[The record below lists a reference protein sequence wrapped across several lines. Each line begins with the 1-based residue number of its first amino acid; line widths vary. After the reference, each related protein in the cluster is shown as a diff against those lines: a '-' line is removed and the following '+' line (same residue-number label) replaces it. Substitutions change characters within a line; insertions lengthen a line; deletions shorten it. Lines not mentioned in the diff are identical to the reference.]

1 MNTQQFS
8 PRRFWRTLAW
18 TANYQWRSLIGLF
31 AYAVAFFALYQYFG
45 CISGKNDYLYSR
57 FYDSIITETLNRIG
71 TGSLA
76 IGASLLCIGASI
88 AFQHLHRQ
96 DEGRRL
102 LMLPAS
108 LLEKFLVHWILYVP
122 VLFVLLV
129 VAFMV
134 GDTLRVLIWP
144 MFGYDISFPSAI
156 PAFFTQM
163 KLLFFITPPNKPL
176 AIVIMWAFFLFFHA
190 LSLFCSVYVR
200 RMAWLFVLTAFFAV
214 IGIILNG
221 SKATELH
228 VWAFVVPAVVLAI
241 GSYWLFCRYPQFQLF
256 HSKKD

>member
-1 MNTQQFS
+1 MNTLQFS
-8 PRRFWRTLAW
+8 PRRFWRTLVW
-18 TANYQWRSLIGLF
+18 TTNNQWRSLMTLF
-31 AYAVAFFALYQYFG
+31 IAAVTVFTLFQYFT
-45 CISGKNDYLYSR
+45 CIGGKNDLFYGR

-71 TGSLA
+71 AGSLS
-76 IGASLLCIGASI
+76 IGACLLCIGASI

-96 DEGRRL
+96 NEGRQL
-102 LMLPAS
+102 LMLAAS
-108 LLEKFLVHWILYVP
+108 QLEKFLARWILYVP
-122 VLFVLLV
+122 VLFVMLV

-156 PAFFTQM
+156 PAFFVHM
-163 KLLFFITPPNKPL
+163 KQLFFITPSKQPL
-176 AIVIMWAFFLFFHA
+176 AIIIMWTMFLFFHA

-214 IGIILNG
+214 IGLILNG

-228 VWAFVVPAVVLAI
+228 MWAFVVPAVVLAV